1 MIFVSDCHHRIIL
14 KILHHNYI
22 REELYFI
29 ATSIV
34 SNLIDGEK
42 VCAKLRNMENI
53 YEDTIFQLNITFP
66 LNFHLS
72 IIAHIDVRYM
82 RWC

>member
-1 MIFVSDCHHRIIL
+1 M

-34 SNLIDGEK
+34 IDLINGEK
-42 VCAKLRNMENI
+42 DCAKSRNMENI
-53 YEDTIFQLNITFP
+53 CEDTIFQLNITFP

-72 IIAHIDVRYM
+72 IISHIDLRYM
-82 RWC
+82 WWY